1 MSDRTLPDLTLPAHT
16 GEDVPLL
23 SGVGSGGVLV
33 VFVPYAF
40 TPVCADELVKLVGLA
55 GALRGSGI
63 APLVVSCDTKYTLR
77 AWAVAELGDEWDSV
91 PLLSDFWPHGALSR
105 ASGVFDARRGGP
117 HRTALLTDASG
128 SVIDEE
134 TADFGTPRDLGRFV
148 R

>member
-1 MSDRTLPDLTLPAHT
+1 MSGRTLPDLSLPAHT

-23 SGVGSGGVLV
+23 TGAESGGVLL

-40 TPVCADELVKLVGLA
+40 TPVCADELVTLVGLA
-55 GALRGSGI
+55 GRLRARGI

-77 AWAVAELGDEWDSV
+77 AWAIAELGDAWDSV

-105 ASGVFDARRGGP
+105 ACDVFDHRRGGP
-117 HRTALLTDASG
+117 HRTALLADSSG
-128 SVIDEE
+128 SVVDEE

>member
-1 MSDRTLPDLTLPAHT
+1 MSERTLPDLMLPAHT

-23 SGVGSGGVLV
+23 REAGSGGVLL

-40 TPVCADELVKLVGLA
+40 TPVCADELVELVALA
-55 GALRGSGI
+55 GAFRSRGI
-63 APLVVSCDTKYTLR
+63 APLIVSCDTKYTLR
-77 AWAVAELGDEWDSV
+77 AWAVAELGDEWDRV

-105 ASGVFDARRGGP
+105 ACGVFDARRGGP
-117 HRTALLTDASG
+117 HRTALLADASG
-128 SVIDEE
+128 SVLDEE